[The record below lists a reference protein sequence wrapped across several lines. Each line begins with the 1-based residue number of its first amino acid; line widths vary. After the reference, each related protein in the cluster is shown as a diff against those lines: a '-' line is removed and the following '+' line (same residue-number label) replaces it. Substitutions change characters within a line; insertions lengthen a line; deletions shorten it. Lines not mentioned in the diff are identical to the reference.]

1 MENTVSTDESS
12 TCTPMIGFMTA
23 WVDKTSGAG
32 LAKRDIYTAIG
43 KYSKSYVTD
52 EGVLAVSYIG
62 TRPAM
67 IVSNAEL
74 DFLKESTA
82 MAPGA
87 LAGIAVASVLALLAA
102 VALVGRNCRYRNK
115 DMKRSEKLNGSTNN
129 ALVVGG
135 DYDEDDGVL
144 VMVMDDDSTISI
156 NTECCTVDETIGSS
170 VENAPG
176 GSSRGDDGPPK
187 DEGFELSYD
196 EVINMQDIH
205 L

>member
-1 MENTVSTDESS
+1 
-12 TCTPMIGFMTA
+12 MIGFMTA

-32 LAKRDIYTAIG
+32 LAKRNIYTAIE

-67 IVSNAEL
+67 IVSSAEL
-74 DFLKESTA
+74 DFLNESS
-82 MAPGA
+82 APGA

-102 VALVGRNCRYRNK
+102 IALVRTKCRYRNK
-115 DMKRSEKLNGSTNN
+115 AVKRSEKLDGSTNN
-129 ALVVGG
+129 APVVGG
-135 DYDEDDGVL
+135 GYDDDDGAL
-144 VMVMDDDSTISI
+144 VMVMDDDSTISVT
-156 NTECCTVDETIGSS
+156 TECCTVDETIGSS
-170 VENAPG
+170 VKNPSD
-176 GSSRGDDGPPK
+176 GSSRGDDGAPE

-196 EVINMQDIH
+196 EVINMQDIQ